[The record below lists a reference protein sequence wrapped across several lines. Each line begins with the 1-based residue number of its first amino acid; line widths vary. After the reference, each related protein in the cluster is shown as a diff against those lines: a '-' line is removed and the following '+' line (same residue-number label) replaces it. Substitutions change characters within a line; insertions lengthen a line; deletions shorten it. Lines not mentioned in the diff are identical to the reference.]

1 MSFDCEKLID
11 AARRAAVNAYARYS
25 GVKIGAAAY
34 ANGKYYSGCNVENAS
49 FGLTVC
55 AERVALFSAVA
66 DGVKSID
73 AIAVYSDDVEP
84 VPCGACRQVVAEFAA
99 KDCRIFVCK
108 GDAVKEFSAS
118 ELLPHSFTLSEDKK

>member
-1 MSFDCEKLID
+1 MSCDCAKLID
-11 AARRAAVNAYARYS
+11 AAMRAAVNAYSPYS
-25 GVKIGAAAY
+25 GVKIGAAVY

-55 AERVALFSAVA
+55 AERAAVFSAVA

-99 KDCRIFVCK
+99 KDCRIYVCK
-108 GDAVKEFSAS
+108 GEEREEFCAAQ
-118 ELLPHSFTLSEDKK
+118 LLPHSFTLSEDKK

>member
-1 MSFDCEKLID
+1 MSCDCAKLID
-11 AARRAAVNAYARYS
+11 TARRAAVNAYSPYS
-25 GVKIGAAAY
+25 GVKIGAAVY
-34 ANGKYYSGCNVENAS
+34 AGGKYYSGCNVENAS

-55 AERVALFSAVA
+55 AERAAVFSAVA

-99 KDCRIFVCK
+99 KDCRIYVCK
-108 GDAVKEFSAS
+108 GEEREEFCAAQ
-118 ELLPHSFTLSEDKK
+118 LLPHSFTLSEDKK

>member
-11 AARRAAVNAYARYS
+11 AARRAAVNAYSPYS
-25 GVKIGAAAY
+25 GVKIGAAVY
-34 ANGKYYSGCNVENAS
+34 AGGKYYSGCNVENAS

-55 AERVALFSAVA
+55 AERVAVFSAVA
-66 DGVKSID
+66 DGAKSID

-99 KDCRIFVCK
+99 KDCRIYVCK
-108 GDAVKEFSAS
+108 GEEREEFCAAQ
-118 ELLPHSFTLSEDKK
+118 LLPHLFTLSEDKK

>member
-1 MSFDCEKLID
+1 MSLDRVKLID
-11 AARRAAVNAYARYS
+11 AARRATLNAYAPYS

-34 ANGKYYSGCNVENAS
+34 ANGKVYSGCNVENAS

-55 AERVALFSAVA
+55 AERVAVFSAVA
-66 DGVKSID
+66 DGAKNIE

-84 VPCGACRQVVAEFAA
+84 APCGACRQVVAEFAA

-108 GDAVKEFSAS
+108 GDAVKEFPAS

>member
-1 MSFDCEKLID
+1 MSCDCEKLID
-11 AARRAAVNAYARYS
+11 AARRAAVNAYSPYS
-25 GVKIGAAAY
+25 GVKIGAAVY
-34 ANGKYYSGCNVENAS
+34 AGGKYYSGCNVENAS
-49 FGLTVC
+49 YGLTVC
-55 AERVALFSAVA
+55 AERVALFSAIA
-66 DGVKSID
+66 DGERVID
-73 AIAVYSDDVEP
+73 AVAVFSDDVTP

>member
-11 AARRAAVNAYARYS
+11 AARRAAVNAYSPYS
-25 GVKIGAAAY
+25 GVKIGAAVY

-49 FGLTVC
+49 YGLTVC
-55 AERVALFSAVA
+55 AERAALFSAVA
-66 DGVKSID
+66 DGAKSID

-99 KDCRIFVCK
+99 KDCRIYVCK
-108 GDAVKEFSAS
+108 GEEREEFCAAQ
-118 ELLPHSFTLSEDKK
+118 LLPHLFTLSEDKK